1 MDDKRERDKMIQSRA
16 ARENVQGEASNS
28 QGEAKKASKGKQKTI
43 NTRILGTVQ
52 NSKLFT
58 VFSL

>member
-43 NTRILGTVQ
+43 NTRIY
-52 NSKLFT
+52 
-58 VFSL
+58 